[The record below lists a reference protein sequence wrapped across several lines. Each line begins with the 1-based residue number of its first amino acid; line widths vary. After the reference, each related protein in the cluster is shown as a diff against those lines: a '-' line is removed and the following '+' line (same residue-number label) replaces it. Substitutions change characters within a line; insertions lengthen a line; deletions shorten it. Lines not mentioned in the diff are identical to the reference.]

1 MSLRLIDTAEV
12 ERAVTMRDVMDRVRQ
27 ALLDAE
33 ADGFEMPLRSSFGD
47 GQALV
52 MPIFHRATATTAVKS
67 LSINPDRDPRIVGSL
82 SWSAPEQEE
91 ILVIDAEAVTTLR
104 TGAVVALATDLLAA
118 PAAARLVVFGAGA
131 QAGDQVRGVAA
142 VRDLADVT
150 LLSPT
155 PERGN
160 RLAAD
165 LAAELPAAQV
175 RWVASESD
183 DAVAVLAAAEIV
195 CCATPATEPLFA
207 VDGLSSEV
215 HVNAIGSFRPSM
227 QELPVDLLGQ
237 ATTIAV
243 DDRTGCLAES
253 GELVAAL
260 EAGAIT
266 AESVRSLADLFGTP
280 PERPGRTVFKSVG
293 AATLD
298 WAAMA
303 AVSSAVV

>member
-1 MSLRLIDTAEV
+1 MSLRLIETTAV

-52 MPIFHRATATTAVKS
+52 MPIFHRDTATTAVKS

-91 ILVIDAEAVTTLR
+91 ILVIDAEAVTRLR

-118 PAAARLVVFGAGA
+118 PAANRLVVFGAGA

-142 VRDLADVT
+142 VRDLAGVT

-155 PERGN
+155 PERGT

-165 LAAELPAAQV
+165 LAAELPGAQV
-175 RWVASESD
+175 RWVSSATV
-183 DAVAVLAAAEIV
+183 DARAVLADAEIV
-195 CCATPATEPLFA
+195 CCATPATEPLFS
-207 VDGLSSEV
+207 VDALSSEV

-227 QELPVDLLGQ
+227 RELPVDLLGQ
-237 ATTIAV
+237 ATTVAV
-243 DDRTGCLAES
+243 DDRTGSLAES

-266 AESVRSLADLFGTP
+266 EESVRSLADLFRAP
-280 PERPGRTVFKSVG
+280 PERSGRTVFKSVG

-303 AVSSAVV
+303 AVSSAVG